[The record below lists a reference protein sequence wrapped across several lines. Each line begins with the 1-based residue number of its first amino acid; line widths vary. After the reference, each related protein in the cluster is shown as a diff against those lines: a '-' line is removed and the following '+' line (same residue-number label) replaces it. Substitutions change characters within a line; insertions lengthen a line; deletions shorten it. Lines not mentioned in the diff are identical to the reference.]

1 MLNRWTLSEKRA
13 LITGGTRGIGLAI
26 AREFLNFGA
35 EIFVVAR
42 NARNLEN
49 CLREWQRQD
58 FKADGASLDIS
69 NPDNRN
75 RLFQIINK
83 KWDRLDIL
91 VNNVGTNIRKKTLEY
106 SEEEYD
112 HILQTNLHSVF
123 DLCRKSYPLLKK
135 SGNASIVNI
144 TSVAGLTHMRTGSPY
159 GMSKAALE
167 QLTRNLAVEW
177 AVDNIRVNT
186 VAPWYIDTPLTQPVL
201 KNKKYLNEIL
211 SKTPLKR
218 IGDPQE
224 VACVVAF
231 LCMPAAAYVTGQC
244 IPVDGGFLING
255 F

>member
-1 MLNRWTLSEKRA
+1 LLNRWTLNGKHA
-13 LITGGTRGIGLAI
+13 LITGGTSGIGLAI

-42 NARNLEN
+42 NTRNINN
-49 CLREWQRQD
+49 CLREWQEKG
-58 FKADGASLDIS
+58 FKADGANLDIS
-69 NPDNRN
+69 NVDNR
-75 RLFQIINK
+75 RELFRKIHR
-83 KWDRLDIL
+83 KWDKLDVL

-106 SEEEYD
+106 REEEYD

-144 TSVAGLTHMRTGSPY
+144 TSVAGLTHLRTGSPY

-177 AVDNIRVNT
+177 ADDNIRVNT
-186 VAPWYIDTPLTQPVL
+186 VAPWYINTPLAQPVL
-201 KNKKYLNEIL
+201 KNKKYLSEIL
-211 SKTPLKR
+211 SRTPLKR

-224 VACVVAF
+224 VASVVAF